1 MLGFAWLTL
10 RQAQEAL
17 KNGRLE
23 EAHRLLKEPGMLGQ
37 KGAGEIL
44 QQIARGF
51 VERGDRH
58 LRHEDPAGAWNDL
71 LEAERTGVADD
82 GSARLRQALVRQGLG
97 DARALLDAGE
107 PGRAAEALGKL
118 ASRGVQQAE
127 LGLLQEVARGWTAA
141 QELAGRGEFAQ
152 ALQAVERAG
161 RLLPEPAAALGR
173 FQKDL
178 EQRGKSFS
186 GLLVQLHEAADQ
198 KRWRDV
204 LPLAERVL
212 GLAPQHLEARKV
224 RGRAWKSI
232 EPATIAAP
240 QRVEQPEVL
249 EAVPAEPTRRYML
262 WVDGVG
268 GYLICLGNR
277 VTLGQATPETYVD
290 VPLFA
295 DVSRV
300 HAAVSRDSEG
310 YLLEALRPTQVNGR
324 LVDRALLQP
333 GDRVTIGTCCQ
344 FQFGQPVPVSTTAQ
358 LDLLSG
364 HRLPLTIDKVFLMA
378 DTVVLGPGPQ
388 AHVIMPDLHRQVVLF
403 RQKDGL
409 GVRYSGDLIVDGVP
423 CRERAMLGPAS
434 RVTGDDFAFAV
445 ELLGTS
451 MGRN

>member
-23 EAHRLLKEPGMLGQ
+23 EAQRLLQEPGMLAQ
-37 KGAGEIL
+37 KGAGDLL
-44 QQIARGF
+44 QEVARAF
-51 VERGDRH
+51 VGRGERH
-58 LRHEDPAGAWNDL
+58 LAHEDPAGAWNDL
-71 LEAERTGVADD
+71 LLAEQVGVADTD
-82 GSARLRQALVRQGLG
+82 SARLRQALIRQGLG
-97 DARALLDAGE
+97 DARALLEAGE
-107 PGRAAEALGKL
+107 PGRAADGL
-118 ASRGVQQAE
+118 AQLANRGVQQAE
-127 LGLLQEVARGWTAA
+127 FQLLQEVAKGWTAA

-152 ALQAVERAG
+152 AVQAAERAV
-161 RLLPEPAAALGR
+161 RLLPEPPAALR
-173 FQKDL
+173 RLPRDL
-178 EQRGKSFS
+178 EERGKTFS
-186 GLLVQLHEAADQ
+186 GLLVELHEAADH

-212 GLAPQHLEARKV
+212 ALAPQHLEARKV

-232 EPATIAAP
+232 EPATLTAP
-240 QRVEQPEVL
+240 PRVEQSAVL
-249 EAVPAEPTRRYML
+249 EGLPAEPARRYML

-324 LVDRALLQP
+324 PVDRVLLQP
-333 GDRVTIGTCCQ
+333 GDRVTMGSCCQ

-358 LDLLSG
+358 LDLVSG
-364 HRLPLTIDKVFLMA
+364 HRLSLTIDKVFLMA
-378 DTVVLGPGPQ
+378 DTVVLGRGPQ
-388 AHVIMPDLHRQVVLF
+388 AHVIMPGLNRPVVLF

-409 GVRYSGDLIVDGVP
+409 GVRYGGDLLVDGVP
-423 CRERAMLGPAS
+423 CRDRAMLGPAS
-434 RVTGDDFAFAV
+434 KVVGDEFAFAV
-445 ELLGTS
+445 ELLGTKL
-451 MGRN
+451 GRS